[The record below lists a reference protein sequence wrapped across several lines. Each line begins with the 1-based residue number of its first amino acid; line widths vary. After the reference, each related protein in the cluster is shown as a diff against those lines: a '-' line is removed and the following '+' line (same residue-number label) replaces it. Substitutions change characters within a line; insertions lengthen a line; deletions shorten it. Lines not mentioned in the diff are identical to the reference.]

1 MKNITYRLATKADLD
16 QVHRLQERYHVS
28 TISDEDRPDG
38 FVTTLFTTEQFER
51 LINDEGGLSIAL
63 DGDKVIAYAMAA
75 SWEYWSEWPL
85 FAHMIKDLPD
95 TEYLGRTMSME
106 NSYQY
111 GPICVDKEYRGTGV
125 FAHLFDFS
133 RASMR
138 DRYPVLLTFVNQIN
152 PRSLA
157 AHRKLGLDLV
167 KEFQFN
173 NNDYYELGFDT
184 GKSVLADKL

>member
-1 MKNITYRLATKADLD
+1 MNNISYRLATKDDLD
-16 QVHRLQERYHVS
+16 QVHDLQKRYHVS

-38 FVTTLFTTEQFER
+38 FVTTLFTSEQFER
-51 LINDEGGLSIAL
+51 LIDDEAGLSIAV
-63 DGDKVIAYAMAA
+63 DGDKVVGYAMAA

-85 FAHMIKDLPD
+85 FAHMINDLPD

-111 GPICVDKEYRGTGV
+111 GPICVDKEYRGIGV

-133 RASMR
+133 RESMR
-138 DRYPVLLTFVNQIN
+138 ERYPVLLTFVNQIN
-152 PRSLA
+152 PRSIT
-157 AHRKLGLDLV
+157 AHRKLGLDLI

-184 GKSVLADKL
+184 SKSVFDK

>member
-1 MKNITYRLATKADLD
+1 MKNITYRLATKDDLD
-16 QVHRLQERYHVS
+16 QVHMLQNRYHVS

-51 LINDEGGLSIAL
+51 LIDDEAGLSIAV
-63 DGDKVIAYAMAA
+63 DGDRVVGYAMAA
-75 SWEYWSEWPL
+75 SWKYWSEWPL
-85 FAHMIKDLPD
+85 FAHMIKELPN
-95 TEYLGRTMSME
+95 TEYLGRTLSME

-133 RASMR
+133 RESMH

-152 PRSLA
+152 PRSIA

-173 NNDYYELGFDT
+173 NNDYYELGLDT
-184 GKSVLADKL
+184 GKSVLG